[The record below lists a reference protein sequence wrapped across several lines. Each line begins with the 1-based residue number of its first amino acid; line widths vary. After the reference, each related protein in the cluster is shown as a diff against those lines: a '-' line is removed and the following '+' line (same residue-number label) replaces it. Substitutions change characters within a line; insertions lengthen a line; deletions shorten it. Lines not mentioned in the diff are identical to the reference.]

1 MTTAEHPVV
10 IEVRL
15 IRRAVAGEVLFP
27 IENPYLERCW
37 TSVLGP
43 SAVLLL
49 RRVAALA
56 RGGHHAQV
64 DLGELSRDLGI
75 AGVGPNSHVRRSI
88 DRLIRFGFGAW
99 ESPSVLD
106 IYDACAPL
114 ACHHLTRATEALRID
129 HHRLVE
135 SHRRSYAPLTHQL
148 RRTS

>member
-1 MTTAEHPVV
+1 VL
-10 IEVRL
+10 IEVRIL
-15 IRRAVAGEVLFP
+15 PRAVAGDVLFP
-27 IENPYLERCW
+27 VDHPYLERCW

-49 RRVAALA
+49 RRLAELA
-56 RGGHHAQV
+56 RGGHRAHV

-88 DRLIRFGFGAW
+88 DRLVRFGFGAW
-99 ESPSVLD
+99 ASPSILD
-106 IYDACAPL
+106 VYDAVPAL

-135 SHRRSYAPLTHQL
+135 SHRRFYAPLTHQV
-148 RRTS
+148 RRTP